1 MARNTSTSN
10 VPKENAFQEEP
21 KILTN
26 KNNDSSENDIVKESF
41 GISSTSEKTTLKRS
55 SEPSFGKSIVFE

>member
-10 VPKENAFQEEP
+10 FPKENAFQENP
-21 KILTN
+21 KTLTN
-26 KNNDSSENDIVKESF
+26 KSNASSEDDIVRETF

-55 SEPSFGKSIVFE
+55 SEPSFGKFNVF